1 MVENRAHEGHGGS
14 IAALEDVLPGT
25 SLRVRVPGVE
35 GDGIEAGP
43 EVCCGQHESFDKA
56 CGSEL
61 AGDTLEEARRPGG
74 LIEERQVAEEINDV
88 AAWQRRV
95 FEHVE
100 SRGATREVKEK
111 ARCFSYL
118 IHSQ

>member
-1 MVENRAHEGHGGS
+1 
-14 IAALEDVLPGT
+14 
-25 SLRVRVPGVE
+25 
-35 GDGIEAGP
+35 
-43 EVCCGQHESFDKA
+43 
-56 CGSEL
+56 
-61 AGDTLEEARRPGG
+61 

-100 SRGATREVKEK
+100 SRRATREVKEK